1 MQFIQRI
8 NVMVHPTALPFN
20 DGVET
25 WINADDS
32 TVDGIE
38 LNAQYGWDNG
48 LYVATNFTWTD
59 PESTFKFDDD
69 AEFTNPPKL
78 ADKVANINFGYD
90 SGAWDIELQV
100 ITEVIT

>member
-1 MQFIQRI
+1 MTYFAVGYFHKSIANAIYPTYQR
-8 NVMVHPTALPFN
+8 NGTLSVTAHAFN

-59 PESTFKFDDD
+59 PES
-69 AEFTNPPKL
+69 
-78 ADKVANINFGYD
+78 I
-90 SGAWDIELQV
+90 
-100 ITEVIT
+100 